1 MSRMSRKQ
9 AGYTFA
15 IGLVLVGIG
24 CVLLTWYVPDPAAPA
39 GSLPGG
45 VELLQGNWGLI
56 AHDYALWLGVVI
68 TSVGTIIGFQSALD
82 ETDPTSE
89 RRCGRSSEGTP

>member
-68 TSVGTIIGFQSALD
+68 TSVGTIIGAVGNSVLLD
-82 ETDPTSE
+82 YRFPE
-89 RRCGRSSEGTP
+89 RLRRNRSHE